1 MIVTRTE
8 ACDLITEMMNTD
20 LNLEGEKLE
29 KVIFACNSDLQVR
42 DWLMGMPLRWSLEEC
57 IAFTQYM
64 AIHTTKDDSIPF
76 VTVQAMYYYELNQVE
91 KSVLLLN
98 YALQIDKN
106 YSLAQL
112 LRRVIDSGW
121 PSESFSAMRD
131 ELDPKVVK
139 ACYGEEGALP
149 IKENGELRYVKL

>member
-8 ACDLITEMMNTD
+8 ACDLITEMMNTE

-29 KVIFACNSDLQVR
+29 KVILACNSDLQVR

-64 AIHTTKDDSIPF
+64 ATHTTKDDSVPF
-76 VTVQAMYYYELNQVE
+76 VTVQAMYYYELDQIE

-98 YALQIDKN
+98 YALQIDKE
-106 YSLAQL
+106 YALAKL
-112 LRRVIDSGW
+112 LRRVVDSGW
-121 PSESFSAMRD
+121 PSESFAAMRD
-131 ELDPKVVK
+131 ELDPKVIA
-139 ACYGEEGALP
+139 ACYGEEGGTK
-149 IKENGELRYVKL
+149 IESEGRVQNV